1 MNYDILIY
9 NGKFHT
15 FENPFDFYKSMLIKN
30 GKIVKLYKE
39 NYIEDDINLKND
51 IKDIVDLHG
60 QIAIPSFISNP
71 VYILPLI
78 LFISN
83 PSESFNDIHKAEKYY
98 QILTKEE
105 KEKIIKKAIKYFIY
119 NGISTVIIKED
130 KRKYSINNKLTEY
143 IKKHLNIMFI
153 PEDKNSLCNHK
164 IHNVHQELYP
174 LNKIKKDIKSGMD
187 SYMAFKKELYL
198 QKRYMNFN
206 CNIGLIKENYYANFT
221 ILSKNLFLLNKDN
234 VEPIVPIKTFVFG
247 KEMIK
252 KTN

>member
-39 NYIEDDINLKND
+39 NYIEDDIDLKND
-51 IKDIVDLHG
+51 IKNIVDLHG

-83 PSESFNDIHKAEKYY
+83 PSENFNDIHEAENYY
-98 QILTKEE
+98 QSLTKEK

-143 IKKHLNIMFI
+143 IKKHLNIMII
-153 PEDKNSLCNHK
+153 PEDKNLLCNNK
-164 IHNVHQELYP
+164 IPIIYQELYP
-174 LNKIKKDIKSGMD
+174 FNKIKKDIKNGMD
-187 SYMAFKKELYL
+187 PYMAFKKELYL
-198 QKRYMNFN
+198 QKSYMNLN
-206 CNIGLIKENYYANFT
+206 YNIGLIKENYYANFMV
-221 ILSKNLFLLNKDN
+221 LSKNLFFLNKNN
-234 VEPIVPIKTFVFG
+234 VEPIISIKTFAFG
-247 KEMIK
+247 KEMMNID
-252 KTN
+252 